1 MVVRRGSTVFT
12 GEDLRGGLRV
22 ECKNVETNGGKGER
36 GILGPNFMDRH
47 CKKTFANY
55 KLVYSNDAEA
65 LLTLWQI
72 LGTENFK

>member
-1 MVVRRGSTVFT
+1 M
-12 GEDLRGGLRV
+12 
-22 ECKNVETNGGKGER
+22 ETKGGKGEW